1 MNKWLGSGRLTDNP
15 VLKYDSDRAVF
26 ATFTIMCVRDG
37 KIPDGGQAVD
47 FIDCKCTGHNAEFA
61 KNFLRKD
68 KKVEIVGRLESGHY
82 TEPGGRKIYTKTVRV
97 YEINF
102 AETKAEEEARRQT
115 RKTNRFH
122 RRRRKIVRLWTSRKG
137 TGNSRSVNGRPEIQR
152 FRLS

>member
-82 TEPGGRKIYTKTVRV
+82 TEPGGRKTVRV

-115 RKTNRFH
+115 RENEQ
-122 RRRRKIVRLWTSRKG
+122 VPPPAPE
-137 TGNSRSVNGRPEIQR
+137 NSSFMDIPEGDGEFP
-152 FRLS
+152 FR

>member
-115 RKTNRFH
+115 KENEQVH

-137 TGNSRSVNGRPEIQR
+137 TGNSRSVNGRLKIQR

>member
-61 KNFLRKD
+61 KKLFKKRQEGRDCRPSGIRALYGAWRKKNLYKD
-68 KKVEIVGRLESGHY
+68 CPRL
-82 TEPGGRKIYTKTVRV
+82 
-97 YEINF
+97 
-102 AETKAEEEARRQT
+102 
-115 RKTNRFH
+115 
-122 RRRRKIVRLWTSRKG
+122 
-137 TGNSRSVNGRPEIQR
+137 
-152 FRLS
+152 

>member
-26 ATFTIMCVRDG
+26 AIYDYVSGTVKSRTAARRSILSTANV
-37 KIPDGGQAVD
+37 PD
-47 FIDCKCTGHNAEFA
+47 TTRNSA

-137 TGNSRSVNGRPEIQR
+137 MGNSHSVNGRPEIQR

>member
-102 AETKAEEEARRQT
+102 AETKAEEEAEDRQG
-115 RKTNRFH
+115 KTNRFH

-137 TGNSRSVNGRPEIQR
+137 TGNSRSVNGRFKIQR

>member
-102 AETKAEEEARRQT
+102 AETKARKKHEDRPG
-115 RKTNRFH
+115 KTNRFH
-122 RRRRKIVRLWTSRKG
+122 RRRPENSSFMDIPEG
-137 TGNSRSVNGRPEIQR
+137 TGNSIPVNGRLEIQR

>member
-82 TEPGGRKIYTKTVRV
+82 TAAWRKKNLYKDRPRLRNQLCRNKGRGRSAKTD
-97 YEINF
+97 
-102 AETKAEEEARRQT
+102 
-115 RKTNRFH
+115 
-122 RRRRKIVRLWTSRKG
+122 KG
-137 TGNSRSVNGRPEIQR
+137 KRTGSTAGAGK
-152 FRLS
+152 

>member
-102 AETKAEEEARRQT
+102 AETKAEEEAEDRPG
-115 RKTNRFH
+115 KTNRFH

-137 TGNSRSVNGRPEIQR
+137 TGNSRSVNGRPEI
-152 FRLS
+152 

>member
-102 AETKAEEEARRQT
+102 AETKAEEDRPG
-115 RKTNRFH
+115 KTNRFH

-137 TGNSRSVNGRPEIQR
+137 TGNSRSVNGRLKIQR

>member
-97 YEINF
+97 YEIRENEQVPPP
-102 AETKAEEEARRQT
+102 APE
-115 RKTNRFH
+115 
-122 RRRRKIVRLWTSRKG
+122 
-137 TGNSRSVNGRPEIQR
+137 NSSFMDIPEGDGEFP
-152 FRLS
+152 FR

>member
-102 AETKAEEEARRQT
+102 AETKAEEETRRQT
-115 RKTNRFH
+115 REN
-122 RRRRKIVRLWTSRKG
+122 
-137 TGNSRSVNGRPEIQR
+137 E
-152 FRLS
+152 

>member
-115 RKTNRFH
+115 RENEQ
-122 RRRRKIVRLWTSRKG
+122 VPPPAPE
-137 TGNSRSVNGRPEIQR
+137 NSPFMDIPEGDGDFP
-152 FRLS
+152 FR

>member
-47 FIDCKCTGHNAEFA
+47 FIDCKCTGHNADFA

-68 KKVEIVGRLESGHY
+68 KKVEIVGRLEEKSIQRLSASMKS
-82 TEPGGRKIYTKTVRV
+82 TSPK
-97 YEINF
+97 
-102 AETKAEEEARRQT
+102 RRQ
-115 RKTNRFH
+115 RKKHEDRPGKTNRFH

-137 TGNSRSVNGRPEIQR
+137 TGNSRSVNGRLKIQR

>member
-68 KKVEIVGRLESGHY
+68 KKVEIVGR
-82 TEPGGRKIYTKTVRV
+82 PGIRALYGAWRKKNLYKDRP
-97 YEINF
+97 
-102 AETKAEEEARRQT
+102 
-115 RKTNRFH
+115 
-122 RRRRKIVRLWTSRKG
+122 RL
-137 TGNSRSVNGRPEIQR
+137 
-152 FRLS
+152 

>member
-1 MNKWLGSGRLTDNP
+1 
-15 VLKYDSDRAVF
+15 
-26 ATFTIMCVRDG
+26 MCVRDG

-61 KNFLRKD
+61 KNFIRKD

-102 AETKAEEEARRQT
+102 AETKAEEETRRQT
-115 RKTNRFH
+115 RENEQ
-122 RRRRKIVRLWTSRKG
+122 VPPPAPE
-137 TGNSRSVNGRPEIQR
+137 NSSFMDIPEGDGEFLFRYGRPEIQR
-152 FRLS
+152 FRFSRLPRWHIRIIRQVPGRNAPKVPCSH

>member
-82 TEPGGRKIYTKTVRV
+82 TEPGGRKIYRPSASMKLTSPK
-97 YEINF
+97 
-102 AETKAEEEARRQT
+102 RRQ
-115 RKTNRFH
+115 RKKHEDRPGKTNRFH

>member
-68 KKVEIVGRLESGHY
+68 KKVEIIGRLESGHY

-102 AETKAEEEARRQT
+102 AQRQRKKREDT
-115 RKTNRFH
+115 SGKTNRFH
-122 RRRRKIVRLWTSRKG
+122 RRHQKILRLWTSRKG
-137 TGNSRSVNGRPEIQR
+137 TGNSRSADGRPEIQR